1 MGGHGQRNPTR
12 TGDGAGRS
20 ALGPVRLKDV
30 ARCAGVSVATV
41 SAVARGATGGSVRI
55 SEPTRTRVLAA
66 IDELG
71 YRPNTAARSLRTQR
85 TGLLAV
91 VVPDITNPLFPQFI
105 RAAQL
110 EAERVGSHLMVWDS
124 HNDADSERAAVDAAL
139 DRRVDGVVLVSDHLT
154 AGDAQRL
161 LDAGI
166 LVVTTDRRI
175 DRPFVDTVSED
186 LTSTAAT
193 AVDHLVAL
201 GHRRIA
207 HIAGDRATV
216 AGESRVVGYLNALES
231 AGVAPDPSLLVGGS
245 FGRHC
250 GRDSMVELMGRS
262 EPPTAV
268 FAANDVLAVGALQTC
283 HHLGVA
289 VPDDVS
295 IIGIDNTPEADAVTP
310 GLSTMETAPNRIA
323 ERLVQLASSRLNDRR
338 DAGGLRELITASL
351 VQRGSTAALPPAP
364 HVTARS
370 TTPTVPTRRNS
381 LPKEQP

>member
-166 LVVTTDRRI
+166 VVVTTDRRI
-175 DRPFVDTVSED
+175 DRPLVDTVSED

-245 FGRHC
+245 FGRQC

-338 DAGGLRELITASL
+338 GASGVHELVTARL
-351 VQRGSTAALPPAP
+351 VQRGTTAALRRAP
-364 HVTARS
+364 HVSFRS
-370 TTPTVPTRRNS
+370 TTAAPTRRNS
-381 LPKEQP
+381 FPKEKS